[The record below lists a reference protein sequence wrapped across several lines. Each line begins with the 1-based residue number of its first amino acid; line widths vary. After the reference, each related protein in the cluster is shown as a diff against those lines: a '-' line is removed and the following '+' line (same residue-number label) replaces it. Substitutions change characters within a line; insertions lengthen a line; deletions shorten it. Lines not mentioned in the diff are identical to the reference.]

1 MTCRYKFEEVSK
13 LKIRKNTLLIMMIL
27 LTVTFMFANTKNVS
41 AKVTFNKTSKSI
53 TKGKNYTIKI
63 SGVKNRSI
71 KKVKLKY
78 NKKIIKVK
86 KLRKNKYRITGK
98 KKGKTTLKA
107 TVKYLLLNYTPAVKT
122 IKCKI
127 NVKNK
132 AAKKKKTNNKKNNDS
147 EENIKPEINWGEN
160 NIDKLIAQIEQSKTY
175 KGTLYKLNDYTVFNK
190 GEDGG
195 EDQYGLITSPF
206 YSTIDW
212 YSKKDYDKIINEVKL
227 IVKESKITDDM
238 IDEEKAYR
246 IGRYMVKHIDYDYNV
261 YGQRIYETLFD
272 KKTVCAG
279 YAKTYALICRYIGI
293 DCDFVCSYD
302 NQNKSG
308 HAWNNVKLGDYYYVT
323 DLTGAYFTR
332 NVYGGVSNFFREYS
346 NIGEENIKYMD
357 KYYKMDEYTEKHQID
372 EVDYYTRCKNEGKVY
387 LKQKELYNLPE

>member
-1 MTCRYKFEEVSK
+1 M
-13 LKIRKNTLLIMMIL
+13 KIRKNTLLIMMIL

-53 TKGKNYTIKI
+53 TKGKSYTIKI
-63 SGVKNRSI
+63 SGVKSKNI

-107 TVKYLLLNYTPAVKT
+107 TVKYLLLDYTPAVKT

-147 EENIKPEINWGEN
+147 EENIKPEIDWGEN

-212 YSKKDYDKIINEVKL
+212 YSKKDYDKIMNEVKR

-246 IGRYMVKHIDYDYNV
+246 IGRYMVKHIDYDYSV

-279 YAKTYALICRYIGI
+279 YSVTYALICRYIGI
-293 DCDFVCSYD
+293 DCDFVYTTD
-302 NQNKSG
+302 LYVDGQNMN
-308 HAWNNVKLGDYYYVT
+308 HAWNYIKLGDYYYVV
-323 DLTGAYFTR
+323 DLTKASAWR
-332 NVYGGVSNFFREYS
+332 NSYSIVTGFFYQYDSLIEEYRKNVQSNYKT
-346 NIGEENIKYMD
+346 NDYIKTHKVDTINHYM
-357 KYYKMDEYTEKHQID
+357 
-372 EVDYYTRCKNEGKVY
+372 RCKKNGDMSQT
-387 LKQKELYNLPE
+387 LTDSELYNLPE

>member
-1 MTCRYKFEEVSK
+1 M
-13 LKIRKNTLLIMMIL
+13 
-27 LTVTFMFANTKNVS
+27 
-41 AKVTFNKTSKSI
+41 
-53 TKGKNYTIKI
+53 
-63 SGVKNRSI
+63 KNRSI

-86 KLRKNKYRITGK
+86 KLRKNKYRITGTQN
-98 KKGKTTLKA
+98 GKTTLKA
-107 TVKYLLLNYTPAVKT
+107 TVKYLLLDYTPAVKT

-147 EENIKPEINWGEN
+147 EENIKPEIDWGEN

-212 YSKKDYDKIINEVKL
+212 YSKKDYDKIMNEVKR
-227 IVKESKITDDM
+227 IVKASKITDDM

-246 IGRYMVKHIDYDYNV
+246 IGRYMVKHIDYDYSV

-279 YAKTYALICRYIGI
+279 YSVTYALICRYIGI
-293 DCDFVCSYD
+293 DCDFVHTSGFYID
-302 NQNKSG
+302 GQNMN
-308 HAWNNVKLGDYYYVT
+308 HAWNYIKLGDYYYVV
-323 DLTGAYFTR
+323 DLTDAYCGQKYDIT
-332 NVYGGVSNFFREYS
+332 GPFFRESGYVDS
-346 NIGEENIKYMD
+346 KQMSY
-357 KYYKMDEYTEKHQID
+357 ID
-372 EVDYYTRCKNEGKVY
+372 EKYKISDYTKDHKVDNISHYMRCKKNGDMSQT
-387 LKQKELYNLPE
+387 LTDSELYNLPE

>member
-1 MTCRYKFEEVSK
+1 
-13 LKIRKNTLLIMMIL
+13 MIL
-27 LTVTFMFANTKNVS
+27 LTVTFMFANAKNVS

-63 SGVKNRSI
+63 SGVKSKNI

-212 YSKKDYDKIINEVKL
+212 YSKKDYDKIMNEVKL

-261 YGQRIYETLFD
+261 YGQRIYETLFER
-272 KKTVCAG
+272 KQ
-279 YAKTYALICRYIGI
+279 
-293 DCDFVCSYD
+293 FVQDMQRHMHSFAD
-302 NQNKSG
+302 
-308 HAWNNVKLGDYYYVT
+308 T
-323 DLTGAYFTR
+323 
-332 NVYGGVSNFFREYS
+332 
-346 NIGEENIKYMD
+346 
-357 KYYKMDEYTEKHQID
+357 
-372 EVDYYTRCKNEGKVY
+372 
-387 LKQKELYNLPE
+387 

>member
-1 MTCRYKFEEVSK
+1 M
-13 LKIRKNTLLIMMIL
+13 IIL
-27 LTVTFMFANTKNVS
+27 LTATFMFANTKNVS

-63 SGVKNRSI
+63 SGVKSKNI

-107 TVKYLLLNYTPAVKT
+107 TVKYLLLDYTPAVKT

-246 IGRYMVKHIDYDYNV
+246 IGRY
-261 YGQRIYETLFD
+261 
-272 KKTVCAG
+272 
-279 YAKTYALICRYIGI
+279 IGI